1 MPPIDSAI
9 WALMSL
15 LSARARVTAG
25 ADSRWYSQT
34 MPSTAGTRAS
44 TISIRCQFSQAM
56 AIEVPVKTMPLSRIT
71 NSTWM
76 YRVLTASVSLV
87 TRETSWPV
95 MARSKKA
102 IGRRSTWP

>member
-1 MPPIDSAI
+1 MP
-9 WALMSL
+9 
-15 LSARARVTAG
+15 T
-25 ADSRWYSQT
+25 
-34 MPSTAGTRAS
+34 TAGTRAS
-44 TISIRCQFSQAM
+44 TTSIRRQSSQAM
-56 AIEVPVKTMPLSRIT
+56 AIMVPTSTMLESSIT

-87 TRETSWPV
+87 TRLTSWPV